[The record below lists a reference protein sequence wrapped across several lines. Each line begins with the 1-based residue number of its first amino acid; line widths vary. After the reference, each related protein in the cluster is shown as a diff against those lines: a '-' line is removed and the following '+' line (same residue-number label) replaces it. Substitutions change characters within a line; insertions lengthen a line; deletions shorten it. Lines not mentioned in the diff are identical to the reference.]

1 MGNFLG
7 VTPTHTE
14 QNDDNDFSI
23 YGNNVIIVNYR
34 QSEDSA
40 ASWESNIPSVL
51 NTFAI
56 SRRISTSI
64 TVRPTPM
71 LFSANHSCEMS
82 EKTVE
87 RYIAKQGW
95 FINIYPYT
103 SITIPINENNTWNF
117 EPLSLME
124 LSVYRNLIKNGVLKE
139 RSFIDK
145 QEAVRDNIEYKK
157 FFSYLL

>member
-1 MGNFLG
+1 MLKL
-7 VTPTHTE
+7 E

-23 YGNNVIIVNYR
+23 YGNNVIIIETY
-34 QSEDSA
+34 
-40 ASWESNIPSVL
+40 
-51 NTFAI
+51 
-56 SRRISTSI
+56 
-64 TVRPTPM
+64 
-71 LFSANHSCEMS
+71 
-82 EKTVE
+82 
-87 RYIAKQGW
+87 

-103 SITIPINENNTWNF
+103 SITIPINENNTWNC

-145 QEAVRDNIEYKK
+145 QEEVRDNIEYKK

>member
-1 MGNFLG
+1 M
-7 VTPTHTE
+7 V
-14 QNDDNDFSI
+14 
-23 YGNNVIIVNYR
+23 
-34 QSEDSA
+34 DSYTNLKIWYL
-40 ASWESNIPSVL
+40 SQPL
-51 NTFAI
+51 
-56 SRRISTSI
+56 
-64 TVRPTPM
+64 
-71 LFSANHSCEMS
+71 L
-82 EKTVE
+82 VE
-87 RYIAKQGW
+87 PY
-95 FINIYPYT
+95 FIKIYPYT

>member
-1 MGNFLG
+1 MQFNNPQQLTDFIKPNGPIKIYNHDIRIYM
-7 VTPTHTE
+7 TPTHTE

-23 YGNNVIIVNYR
+23 YGNNVIIVEPY
-34 QSEDSA
+34 
-40 ASWESNIPSVL
+40 
-51 NTFAI
+51 
-56 SRRISTSI
+56 
-64 TVRPTPM
+64 
-71 LFSANHSCEMS
+71 
-82 EKTVE
+82 
-87 RYIAKQGW
+87 

>member
-1 MGNFLG
+1 MLKL
-7 VTPTHTE
+7 E

-23 YGNNVIIVNYR
+23 YGNNVIIVEPY
-34 QSEDSA
+34 
-40 ASWESNIPSVL
+40 
-51 NTFAI
+51 
-56 SRRISTSI
+56 
-64 TVRPTPM
+64 
-71 LFSANHSCEMS
+71 
-82 EKTVE
+82 
-87 RYIAKQGW
+87 
-95 FINIYPYT
+95 FIKIYPYA
-103 SITIPINENNTWNF
+103 SITIPINKNNTWNC

>member
-1 MGNFLG
+1 MQFINPQQLKDFIKPNGPIKIYNHDIHIY

-23 YGNNVIIVNYR
+23 YGNNVIIIETY
-34 QSEDSA
+34 
-40 ASWESNIPSVL
+40 
-51 NTFAI
+51 
-56 SRRISTSI
+56 
-64 TVRPTPM
+64 
-71 LFSANHSCEMS
+71 
-82 EKTVE
+82 
-87 RYIAKQGW
+87 

-124 LSVYRNLIKNGVLKE
+124 LSVYRNLIKNDVLKE